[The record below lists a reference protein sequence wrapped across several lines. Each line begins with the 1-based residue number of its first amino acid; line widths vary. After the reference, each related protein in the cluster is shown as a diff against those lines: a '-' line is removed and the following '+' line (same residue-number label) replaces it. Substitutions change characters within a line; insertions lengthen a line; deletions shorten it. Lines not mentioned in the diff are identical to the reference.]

1 MRANSRVTSRF
12 SMVPASPDV
21 GHRKRAGW
29 VRQSLTWQPNPGYAR
44 RRAILGIALRVALM
58 LAACSLVGGPEPRRA
73 GPSGPTGLSAAQA
86 PQRGER
92 RGGRY
97 RRGVLETF
105 RTDVPDHPYDI
116 VLGNPTGTSVIASVL
131 SYSPVE
137 GYIEFGTRPGEYE
150 TRSDRIRL
158 EAGKPAEL
166 TLDGLVAHTRY
177 YYR

>member
-1 MRANSRVTSRF
+1 
-12 SMVPASPDV
+12 
-21 GHRKRAGW
+21 
-29 VRQSLTWQPNPGYAR
+29 
-44 RRAILGIALRVALM
+44 
-58 LAACSLVGGPEPRRA
+58 
-73 GPSGPTGLSAAQA
+73 
-86 PQRGER
+86 
-92 RGGRY
+92 
-97 RRGVLETF
+97 
-105 RTDVPDHPYDI
+105 VPDHPYDI